1 MGHRAWFKLW
11 TEPWIDG
18 KISKLPI
25 AVRGTFVEV
34 LAHAADSRYSDS
46 GTIKIRENIGFDD
59 FTLAK
64 MFNIDPRT
72 WVDHKVVLKDAE
84 LIEVG
89 EHNEITVVNWH
100 LYQAPYQKYQQKL
113 QENYEKNS
121 QKKCDAIRRRIEGE
135 REVEEEGEKK
145 GSSTYVELFQTSWN
159 AQPRLPRINKM
170 TKGRIRKLQLRR
182 KDEEFCA
189 EWEAAIAA
197 LARTPFYTGENDSGW
212 RATVDWFLKNDENW
226 RKLLEQAA
234 PKPNKY
240 AHLCETDE
248 KPEDICPPTPEFKE
262 MLNRLAKEKDMNGRQ
277 HKEE

>member
-1 MGHRAWFKLW
+1 MWRTGNEEFSDFGVLAINL
-11 TEPWIDG
+11 EPLTGYSDQQ
-18 KISKLPI
+18 I
-25 AVRGTFVEV
+25 AVKLNVNLEEWKNSKELLQKSHHGELPLIAV
-34 LAHAADSRYSDS
+34 
-46 GTIKIRENIGFDD
+46 IDD
-59 FTLAK
+59 NVIAFPHWPK
-64 MFNIDPRT
+64 
-72 WVDHKVVLKDAE
+72 
-84 LIEVG
+84 
-89 EHNEITVVNWH
+89 
-100 LYQAPYQKYQQKL
+100 YQKEYDRQKKYRDPHMKELHHLIQERIRAEVTARGYKQEL
-113 QENYEKNS
+113 QEKVTT
-121 QKKCDAIRRRIEGE
+121 RIEN
-135 REVEEEGEKK
+135 REKRIEKREQK

-226 RKLLEQAA
+226 RKPLEQVA

-248 KPEDICPPTPEFKE
+248 KPVDVCPPTPEFKE
-262 MLNRLAKEKDMNGRQ
+262 MLDRLAKEKDMNGQ
-277 HKEE
+277 